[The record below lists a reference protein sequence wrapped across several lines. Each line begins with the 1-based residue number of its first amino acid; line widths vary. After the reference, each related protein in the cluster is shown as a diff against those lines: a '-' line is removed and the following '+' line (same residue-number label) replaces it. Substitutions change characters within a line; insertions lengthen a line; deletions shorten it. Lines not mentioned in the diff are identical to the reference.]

1 MFLRNPTDENVI
13 PIVEELCRRLP
24 MRRDV
29 GPINNK
35 VEGNPPE
42 VAKRVPSRSRLP
54 VIQDIE
60 EGKF

>member
-13 PIVEELCRRLP
+13 PIVEELRRRLP

-29 GPINNK
+29 GPVNSK
-35 VEGNPPE
+35 AEGNPPE
-42 VAKRVPSRSRLP
+42 AAKRVPSRSKLP

-60 EGKF
+60 EGEF